1 MVTKAKKDDS
11 YSAFLHTPCYAIY
24 FQIGGIEKFM
34 TRLIVQHERE
44 YRENKNVPY
53 YLEGYFVLCSDADIP
68 PAATAN
74 LFA

>member
-1 MVTKAKKDDS
+1 
-11 YSAFLHTPCYAIY
+11 
-24 FQIGGIEKFM
+24 M
-34 TRLIVQHERE
+34 TRLIVRHERE